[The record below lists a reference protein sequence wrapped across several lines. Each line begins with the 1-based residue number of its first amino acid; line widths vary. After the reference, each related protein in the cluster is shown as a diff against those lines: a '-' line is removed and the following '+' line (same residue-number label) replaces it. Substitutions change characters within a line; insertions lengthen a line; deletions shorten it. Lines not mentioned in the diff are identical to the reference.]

1 MPAVTATGV
10 ANVTACQPE
19 LDSFV
24 NVACASRWPE
34 ALQRLPTWVPAF
46 SAAL

>member
-19 LDSFV
+19 PDSFV
-24 NVACASRWPE
+24 NVACASRWPA
-34 ALQRLPTWVPAF
+34 ALHRLPTWVPMF